1 MIAVSGPEGVGRWL
15 HPPVRG
21 GGFCLGLFNEV
32 RNVEQKCEIS
42 MCHLETQSFCE
53 FDISPL

>member
-21 GGFCLGLFNEV
+21 GGFCLGLF
-32 RNVEQKCEIS
+32 CG
-42 MCHLETQSFCE
+42 SFCCLAGFSGLFWYCLAIE
-53 FDISPL
+53 